1 MSTPT
6 PGRGCEVELIALCSQ
21 KTDPI
26 PVCYTLNGV
35 SQTIYAVLKH
45 PHKGAPTVGF
55 MLPDFTSFDATTGG
69 TFAVGAC
76 PLAVVDRFV
85 NPVHWCEPGVRIP
98 GGARDI
104 KGDWQWG
111 NFGSPQ
117 AWRFYTA
124 EGGNGTY
131 FQADAINDW
140 YVNSTTPTYTLT
152 VPAPNLPGV
161 NQTIVITRSEIN
173 SVAFQANN
181 SIEIIGLNAPTNIN
195 PNVDPNLDR
204 DSVSWRVIDQIADTN
219 TPATCKEGKA
229 LYTRDAQNQVK
240 LDGVITL
247 DGLPVVVDPLILKE
261 GACALGD
268 CKQTK
273 TLTGAASFIG
283 AAVINKATLMANQP
297 VGAALV
303 GVNIQVR
310 QGQPTI
316 AGSVPLPVGAQAVV
330 APAIYQQTWSSSDLL
345 GLDDFTYTLANGD
358 AVDVFYTI
366 TI

>member
-26 PVCYTLNGV
+26 PVCYTLNGG

-55 MLPDFTSFDATTGG
+55 MLPDFTSFNATTGG
-69 TFAVGAC
+69 TFTVGAC
-76 PLAVVDRFV
+76 PLPVVDRFV
-85 NPVHWCEPGVRIP
+85 NPVHWCEPGVLIP
-98 GGARDI
+98 GGVRDI

-111 NFGSPQ
+111 TFGGST
-117 AWRFYTA
+117 AWRFFNS
-124 EGGNGTY
+124 EGGAGPF
-131 FQADAINDW
+131 FQSNIINDW
-140 YVNSTTPTYTLT
+140 YVNSTTPTYTLV

-161 NQTIVITRSEIN
+161 NQTIIITRSEIVTL
-173 SVAFQANN
+173 SHTPGG
-181 SIEIIGLNAPTNIN
+181 SIDILGSSPTNIN

-204 DSVSWRVIDQIADTN
+204 DSVSWRVIDQIADTS

-229 LYTRDAQNQVK
+229 LYTRDGQNQVK

-247 DGLPVVVDPLILKE
+247 DGLAVVVDPLILKE
-261 GACALGD
+261 GDCALGE

-283 AAVINKATLMANQP
+283 AAVINKVTLMANQP

-316 AGSVPLPVGAQAVV
+316 AGSVPLPAGAQSVV